1 MTIDRSASAVPDGNN
16 TNQRPDLV
24 PGISLTPPR
33 GASIGDWIN
42 PAAFA
47 VPADG
52 TFGDAPRDVARGP
65 GAWQIDMG
73 IGKRIPL
80 TERAQLEFRAEFF
93 NIFNHPQ
100 YGLPLS
106 DFSVASGP
114 NGFGNIIST
123 VSTTTPV
130 SPVGTGT
137 PREMQFSLRFAF

>member
-1 MTIDRSASAVPDGNN
+1 
-16 TNQRPDLV
+16 V
-24 PGISLTPPR
+24 PGVSLTPP
-33 GASIGDWIN
+33 GGSSIAEWIN

-47 VPADG
+47 APAAG
-52 TFGDAPRDVARGP
+52 TFGNAPRDVARGP
-65 GAWQIDMG
+65 GAWQVDMG
-73 IGKRIPL
+73 IGKHIPL
-80 TERAQLEFRAEFF
+80 TEGVRLEFRAEFF

-106 DFSVASGP
+106 DWSVAPGP
-114 NGFGNIIST
+114 NGFGSIIST